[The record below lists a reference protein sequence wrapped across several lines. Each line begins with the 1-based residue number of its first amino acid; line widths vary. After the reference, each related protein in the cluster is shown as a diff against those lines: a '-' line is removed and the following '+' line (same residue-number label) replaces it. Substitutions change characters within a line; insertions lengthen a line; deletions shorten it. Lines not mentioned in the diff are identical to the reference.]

1 MSSVYQEINQGDT
14 LHFKRCK
21 CKKLLRIFESDNP
34 NKVILACPY
43 HKCQDNVEYSSLP
56 FEDINTCFG
65 YNPTG
70 QATTVPQLLGLG
82 EQRAGVGVEQVPLLI
97 LPSVQVINKTDH
109 ETNYTYK
116 GLGTGWSFSGGDTL
130 LDQVLEENNTLGFDM
145 HNLTVN
151 VHLTAEELE

>member
-1 MSSVYQEINQGDT
+1 
-14 LHFKRCK
+14 
-21 CKKLLRIFESDNP
+21 
-34 NKVILACPY
+34 VILACPD

-70 QATTVPQLLGLG
+70 QATTVPQLVGLG
-82 EQRAGVGVEQVPLLI
+82 EQGAGVGVEQVPLVI
-97 LPSVQVINKTDH
+97 VPSVQVINKTDYD
-109 ETNYTYK
+109 TNFTYK

-151 VHLTAEELE
+151 VHLTAEELD